1 MALPFRYNVLSLAAR
16 PTSTITSMLLIAIVI
31 ATFAYLQAIT
41 DSAFATMAATGD
53 PNTLIVLSQSAESE
67 SISRVGKDD
76 LNKLEMTPE
85 AVRGSTGPI
94 ISAEVVAISSAET
107 REQAGFSVNAAV
119 RGVDYDAACAVRHGR
134 VRLVAGRPFQ
144 PGTYEVMVGD
154 STRRLF
160 RGHEIGDEILLGT
173 RGIRPFKIVG
183 IFTTDGTSADSE
195 IWGYVETVRDAYGRT
210 SYSSARM
217 LVDGEQ
223 AGRRAIDFINGPEV
237 ALSART
243 EREYFSNI
251 STNQAATQVLSIVM
265 IIIMG
270 TAAAFAVANTM
281 YAAVAGR
288 VREIGMLRAVG
299 FARVSILTSFVLEG
313 LLLAAAGGVI
323 GCGLSL
329 LCDGMRRNVLPRTF
343 TTVSYALDI
352 TPKILGTSLIVAIAI
367 GLIGSIMPAWRAAR
381 MSVTTALREA

>member
-67 SISRVGKDD
+67 SISRIGKDD
-76 LNKLEMTPE
+76 LNKLEMAPE
-85 AVRGSTGPI
+85 VVRGGTGPI

-299 FARVSILTSFVLEG
+299 FARVSILTAFVLEG
-313 LLLAAAGGVI
+313 LLLAVVGGVI

-352 TPKILGTSLIVAIAI
+352 TPKILGTSLIVAVAI